1 MARAVPANNLFTSS
15 WKEHIESVQQMESS
29 LPLFESIA
37 ETIIGA
43 LRSGNTVFWC
53 GNGGSA
59 ADAQHMAAEL
69 IGRFRRERRG
79 LPSVA
84 LTTDTSI
91 LTALA
96 NDYGYECV
104 FARQL
109 EALCRKGDVVIGLS
123 TSGNSENVCRALTKG
138 RELGA
143 HTVAF
148 TGESGGKMK
157 ALAEF
162 CFAAPSK
169 ETARIQECHTLASH
183 MICDAVEHALHQDGL
198 SQ

>member
-1 MARAVPANNLFTSS
+1 MARAETATNLFNSS
-15 WKEHIESVQQMESS
+15 WKEHLEAVQQMQSS

-37 ETIIGA
+37 ETLIRA
-43 LRSGNTVFWC
+43 LRSANTVFWC

-59 ADAQHMAAEL
+59 ADAQHMSAEL
-69 IGRFRRERRG
+69 IGRFRRERRS
-79 LPSVA
+79 LPSIA

-123 TSGNSENVCRALTKG
+123 TSGNSENVCRALAKA
-138 RELGA
+138 REIGA

-148 TGESGGKMK
+148 TGASGGKMK
-157 ALAEF
+157 SLADV
-162 CFAAPSK
+162 CFAAPSN

-198 SQ
+198 TQ